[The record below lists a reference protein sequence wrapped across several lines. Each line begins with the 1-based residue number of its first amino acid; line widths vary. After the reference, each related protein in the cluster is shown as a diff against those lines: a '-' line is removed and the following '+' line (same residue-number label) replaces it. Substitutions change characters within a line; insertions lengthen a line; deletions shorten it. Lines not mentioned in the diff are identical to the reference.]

1 MPVFQK
7 GAEERSG
14 RDVSFERMPGVGSK
28 PGLLHPRC
36 IHKMPCTVLPGC
48 PLGKFFRSG
57 FAEDVAGTGR
67 YNGAVQS
74 SAPLQPITG
83 ITSVKS
89 SESCYSWYMTP
100 DVKLPGC
107 GCFREI
113 QPLGAN
119 LVPLKFRWFA
129 DVQWVRIRHSNACGS
144 SVSEPS
150 PPHSYSHDRPA
161 KPQWPVQVFEPLSQF
176 CWKPSTAALI
186 WLIRSSFVCWAPFP
200 ASYGLRTIREHGS
213 V

>member
-1 MPVFQK
+1 
-7 GAEERSG
+7 
-14 RDVSFERMPGVGSK
+14 
-28 PGLLHPRC
+28 
-36 IHKMPCTVLPGC
+36 
-48 PLGKFFRSG
+48 
-57 FAEDVAGTGR
+57 
-67 YNGAVQS
+67 
-74 SAPLQPITG
+74 
-83 ITSVKS
+83 
-89 SESCYSWYMTP
+89 MTP

-176 CWKPSTAALI
+176 CWKPSTAALGQAS
-186 WLIRSSFVCWAPFP
+186 LVLTDLAYPFQLRLLGAFSSLLRHADNTGAWKCVELTFSNGRRHGRFFFSRTCKRGAMLPEAMCESLAPQFFP
-200 ASYGLRTIREHGS
+200 NQQGGIKVFLLVSKGTSTLQHYFGLLEVPLKYPEIAMPCL
-213 V
+213 